1 MDNAWERGYV
11 VFEGMRRLASGELAG
26 VALEA
31 KRAFDRGGSAAILI
45 FDDATGAQIDMD
57 FSGSAE
63 DVVDRLGARGL
74 LAVEPQPET
83 PQPPR
88 GPGRPRLGVVAHEV
102 TLLPRHWEWL
112 NEQSGGASV
121 TLRKLVDAARHA
133 NEGKDRAR
141 RSREAAYRFIS
152 AMAGNLPD
160 FEEAARALF
169 AGDADRF
176 DERIAAWPAGVRE
189 LARRLAAEGL
199 AGPAVAA
206 D

>member
-1 MDNAWERGYV
+1 MGGCV
-11 VFEGMRRLASGELAG
+11 VFEGMRRLASGELAE
-26 VALEA
+26 VALAA

-45 FDDATGAQIDMD
+45 FDDATGAQVDVD

-63 DVVDRLGARGL
+63 EVLKRLEARGL
-74 LAVEPQPET
+74 LSAEPQPEAV
-83 PQPPR
+83 PSPR

-169 AGDADRF
+169 AGDAARF
-176 DERIAAWPAGVRE
+176 DERIEPWPAGIRD
-189 LARRLAAEGL
+189 LARKLAAEGL
-199 AGPAVAA
+199 EKQLPSSI
-206 D
+206 